1 LQKKSKSFPNAGTAL
16 DTKVVYQFQGFR
28 LDPGQHL
35 LLHEGKPVALTPKA
49 FELLTLL
56 LQHNGRLLTKDE
68 LMRRLWPDSFVE
80 EANLTVN
87 VSALRKALGDGHD
100 GQQFIET
107 VPKHGYRFSA
117 AVTEVGKESEAA
129 RPSKVAVLQPI
140 GGPVGLGAEVSAIKP
155 ARLAATSRSRVMV
168 IVFLILGIALAGVVA
183 YRQRPAR
190 RQPLEPRRRLAILPF
205 QNLRR
210 DPDSDFLGYSLAD
223 AVITKLGYVQALRVR
238 PSYAI
243 AKYRNQTIE
252 IPKVAAELNV
262 DTLLMG
268 NFIRDGDDLRITCQ
282 LVDAATD
289 NILWNGAF
297 DLKYDKLLSVHDN
310 VAQEIIKGL
319 ELNLSPSEAE
329 RLKPDQPIDPLAYEY
344 YLRGVDLYAR
354 DMFPVAVKM
363 LEKSA
368 EIEPSYPLTW
378 AYLGRSYNASASFE
392 FGGREHYRKAQA
404 AFEKALTLQP
414 ALIDARVYLA
424 NFFTDT
430 GRAEQAV
437 PLLREALKTN
447 PDRAEVHWEL
457 GYAYRFGGML
467 TESVA
472 ECGRAREL
480 DPLVKLNNSAL
491 NAYLYLGRYDEF
503 LQSLSKTSDTAFIVF
518 YRGFGEYHKKDWD
531 AAARNF
537 DRAFELNPSLL
548 QAQVGKALSYAIAK
562 QGAKGLQILHEAEDK
577 IKERD
582 VRDSEAIYKI
592 AQAYSVLGD
601 RASSI
606 RVLRYSIEHG
616 FFAYPYFTADPL
628 LSSLRHEPEFERL
641 MKMAEERHQA
651 FKKAFF

>member
-1 LQKKSKSFPNAGTAL
+1 
-16 DTKVVYQFQGFR
+16 
-28 LDPGQHL
+28 
-35 LLHEGKPVALTPKA
+35 
-49 FELLTLL
+49 
-56 LQHNGRLLTKDE
+56 
-68 LMRRLWPDSFVE
+68 
-80 EANLTVN
+80 
-87 VSALRKALGDGHD
+87 
-100 GQQFIET
+100 
-107 VPKHGYRFSA
+107 
-117 AVTEVGKESEAA
+117 
-129 RPSKVAVLQPI
+129 
-140 GGPVGLGAEVSAIKP
+140 
-155 ARLAATSRSRVMV
+155 
-168 IVFLILGIALAGVVA
+168 
-183 YRQRPAR
+183 
-190 RQPLEPRRRLAILPF
+190 
-205 QNLRR
+205 
-210 DPDSDFLGYSLAD
+210 
-223 AVITKLGYVQALRVR
+223 
-238 PSYAI
+238 
-243 AKYRNQTIE
+243 
-252 IPKVAAELNV
+252 V

-282 LVDAATD
+282 LVEAATE
-289 NILWNGAF
+289 NILWKGAF
-297 DLKYDKLLSVHDN
+297 DLKYDKLLTVHDN

-329 RLKPDQPIDPLAYEY
+329 RLKPDKPIDPLAYEY

-404 AFEKALTLQP
+404 AFEKALALQP
-414 ALIDARVYLA
+414 ALLDARVYLA

-467 TESVA
+467 KESLA
-472 ECGRAREL
+472 ECGQAREL

-491 NAYLYLGRYDEF
+491 NAYLYMGRYDEF
-503 LQSLSKTSDTAFIVF
+503 LQSLPRTSETAFIVF
-518 YRGFGEYHKKDWD
+518 YRGFGEYHKKDWE
-531 AAARNF
+531 AAARDF
-537 DRAFELNPSLL
+537 DRAFELDPSLL
-548 QAQVGKALSYAIAK
+548 QAQVGKALSFAIAK
-562 QGAKGLQILHEAEDK
+562 QRTKGLQILHEAEDR

-592 AQAYSVLGD
+592 AQTYGVLGD
-601 RASSI
+601 RASAT

-628 LSSLRHEPEFERL
+628 LSSLRNEPEFARL
-641 MKMAEERHQA
+641 MKMAEERHRA

>member
-1 LQKKSKSFPNAGTAL
+1 MAL
-16 DTKVVYQFQGFR
+16 DPKLVYQFQGFR
-28 LDPGQHL
+28 LDPSQHL
-35 LLHEGKPVALTPKA
+35 LLHEGKPVPLTPKT
-49 FELLTLL
+49 FELLTILL
-56 LQHNGRLLTKDE
+56 ENSGLLLTKDE

-87 VSALRKALGDGHD
+87 ISALRKALGDSQD

-117 AVTEVGKESEAA
+117 VVTAVGKESEPA
-129 RPSKVAVLQPI
+129 RRSKVTVMHPLGA
-140 GGPVGLGAEVSAIKP
+140 PVAEVSPMKP
-155 ARLAATSRSRVMV
+155 PPASRSRALGIML
-168 IVFLILGIALAGVVA
+168 LILAIALAGAGYSA
-183 YRQRPAR
+183 YRQRYAR
-190 RQPLEPRRRLAILPF
+190 RQPFETRRRLAILPF

-243 AKYRNQTIE
+243 AKYRSQTIE
-252 IPKVAAELNV
+252 IPKVATELNV

-282 LVDAATD
+282 LVDAATE
-289 NILWNGAF
+289 NILWKGAF
-297 DLKYDKLLSVHDN
+297 DLKYDKLLTVHDN

-329 RLKPDQPIDPLAYEY
+329 RLKLDKPVNPLAYEY

-368 EIEPSYPLTW
+368 EIEPGYPLTW

-404 AFEKALTLQP
+404 AFEKALALQP

-457 GYAYRFGGML
+457 GYAYRFDGML
-467 TESVA
+467 NESLA
-472 ECGRAREL
+472 ECEQAREL
-480 DPLVKLNNSAL
+480 DPVVKLNSSAL

-503 LQSLSKTSDTAFIVF
+503 LQSLPKTSETAFVVF
-518 YRGFGEYHKKDWD
+518 YRGFGEYHKKDWE
-531 AAARNF
+531 AAARDF
-537 DRAFELNPSLL
+537 DRAFELDASLL

-601 RASSI
+601 PASAT

-628 LSSLRHEPEFERL
+628 LSSLHAEPEFARL
-641 MKMAEERHQA
+641 MKTAEQRHQA